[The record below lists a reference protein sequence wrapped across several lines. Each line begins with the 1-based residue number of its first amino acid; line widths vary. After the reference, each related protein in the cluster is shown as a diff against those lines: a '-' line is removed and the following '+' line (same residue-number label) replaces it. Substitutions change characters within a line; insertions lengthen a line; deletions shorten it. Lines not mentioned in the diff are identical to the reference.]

1 MKLFER
7 LPDGVKAGER
17 FYRCDFDFRNVLK
30 MLEIMQREDIS
41 PLARDYHCIRCVYPH
56 RIRLKTVPEVYKAL
70 CDLLFEKPP

>member
-41 PLARDYHCIRCVYPH
+41 PLARDYHCIRCQIIGEFSTTAKFKLNMLSGIFV
-56 RIRLKTVPEVYKAL
+56 
-70 CDLLFEKPP
+70 